1 MALQSMTGFARHAAQ
16 HGMADGEARIVWEV
30 RSVNGKG
37 LDLRLRLPQGLESV
51 EHPVRSLLARHFSRG
66 NFQASLT
73 VERSE
78 TQAGFAINQPM
89 LAEVLKLG
97 AELQE
102 KYGLAPASVDGILAL
117 RGIIDQSQR
126 AEDEEERAA
135 LEATIVAAFEGALK
149 AIAEARRQE
158 GKALLPFF
166 RPISTRSSG

>member
-1 MALQSMTGFARHAAQ
+1 MNRLDPVPATVERKA
-16 HGMADGEARIVWEV
+16 HGAPEHDRLCAPCSTAWRMADGEARIVWEV

-37 LDLRLRLPQGLESV
+37 LDLRLRSPRGLESV
-51 EHPVRSLLARHFSRG
+51 EHPVRLPLARHFSRG

-102 KYGLAPASVDGILAL
+102 NMAWLRQAWTAFLAL
-117 RGIIDQSQR
+117 RGIIDQSQKGGRRGR
-126 AEDEEERAA
+126 ARCA
-135 LEATIVAAFEGALK
+135 GSYN
-149 AIAEARRQE
+149 RR
-158 GKALLPFF
+158 GL
-166 RPISTRSSG
+166 

>member
-16 HGMADGEARIVWEV
+16 HAWPTARRVSSGKCARSMARGLIFACAAARAGIGGT
-30 RSVNGKG
+30 S
-37 LDLRLRLPQGLESV
+37 
-51 EHPVRSLLARHFSRG
+51 VRSLLARHFSRG

-117 RGIIDQSQR
+117 RGIIDQSQGGRRGR
-126 AEDEEERAA
+126 ARCA
-135 LEATIVAAFEGALK
+135 GSYN
-149 AIAEARRQE
+149 RR
-158 GKALLPFF
+158 GL
-166 RPISTRSSG
+166 